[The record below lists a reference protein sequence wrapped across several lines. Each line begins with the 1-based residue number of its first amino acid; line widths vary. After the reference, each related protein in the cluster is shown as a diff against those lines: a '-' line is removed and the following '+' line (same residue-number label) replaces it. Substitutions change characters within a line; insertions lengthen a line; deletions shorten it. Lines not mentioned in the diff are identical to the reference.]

1 MKTIVFPFLIFLL
14 IGCGNLR
21 TTSRVNDQ
29 YKPLSS
35 FKVDSLAPL
44 GSDTTDYL
52 YYNFIVHKE
61 KYVGKPFE
69 ALMKDL
75 RLEIHS
81 ITFVPIYY
89 HRRYCEEIRLNF
101 KNPYIVKDGVK
112 YNIIVLFADKFEY
125 KELDDIYRN
134 DKFIWSKK
142 QFYYLKNRVVKN
154 IFITDSRTWK

>member
-14 IGCGNLR
+14 IGCGNIR

-35 FKVDSLAPL
+35 FKVDSPAPL

-52 YYNFIVHKE
+52 YYNFVVHKD

-75 RLEIHS
+75 RLEIYS

-112 YNIIVLFADKFEY
+112 YNIIVLFAEKFEINDLYERRKIDGIIWGRNQY
-125 KELDDIYRN
+125 K
-134 DKFIWSKK
+134 
-142 QFYYLKNRVVKN
+142 YLKNRAIKN

>member
-1 MKTIVFPFLIFLL
+1 MKKIVFPFLIFLL

-52 YYNFIVHKE
+52 YHNFVVHKD

-69 ALMKDL
+69 TLMKDL

-112 YNIIVLFADKFEY
+112 YNIIVLFADKFEF
-125 KELDDIYRN
+125 N
-134 DKFIWSKK
+134 DLWAICKKDSLIWSKNQYK
-142 QFYYLKNRVVKN
+142 FLKNRAIKN

>member
-1 MKTIVFPFLIFLL
+1 
-14 IGCGNLR
+14 
-21 TTSRVNDQ
+21 
-29 YKPLSS
+29 
-35 FKVDSLAPL
+35 
-44 GSDTTDYL
+44 
-52 YYNFIVHKE
+52 
-61 KYVGKPFE
+61 
-69 ALMKDL
+69 MKDL

>member
-1 MKTIVFPFLIFLL
+1 MIFLL
-14 IGCGNLR
+14 IGCGNIR

>member
-14 IGCGNLR
+14 IGCGNIR